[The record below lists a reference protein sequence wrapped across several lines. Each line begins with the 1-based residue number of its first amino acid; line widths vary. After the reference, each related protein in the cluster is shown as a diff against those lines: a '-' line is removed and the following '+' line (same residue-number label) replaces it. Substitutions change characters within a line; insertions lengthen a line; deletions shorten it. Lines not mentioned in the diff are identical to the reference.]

1 MSLQSVVACRSVKD
15 FSDPALDLIE
25 RTYTESFPEV
35 ERRDFS
41 LVRNLVRDESR
52 FIVYALSKEDRYV
65 GFITG
70 WLFDGYTYVEH
81 FAIDPAARNGG
92 IGAEAMKQFLVFC
105 GTPVVLE
112 VEMPTDGMSKRRI
125 GFYERLGFKLD
136 NQVYHQPPYREGG
149 EWLEMLAYRTK
160 KAYVFHRVERY
171 LRWPS
176 CTALAWKRLGSH
188 GAELE

>member
-15 FSDPALDLIE
+15 FSDPVLDLIE

-112 VEMPTDGMSKRRI
+112 VEMPTDEMSKRRI
-125 GFYERLGFKLD
+125 GFYERLGFVPQCRIRDGLTGRPEWTMLWRRGDRQRRD
-136 NQVYHQPPYREGG
+136 NPASGSANGG
-149 EWLEMLAYRTK
+149 RRATK
-160 KAYVFHRVERY
+160 EVSAG
-171 LRWPS
+171 RWS
-176 CTALAWKRLGSH
+176 
-188 GAELE
+188 E

>member
-70 WLFDGYTYVEH
+70 WLF
-81 FAIDPAARNGG
+81 AIDPAARNGG

-112 VEMPTDGMSKRRI
+112 VEMPTDEMSKRRI

-149 EWLEMLAYRTK
+149 EWLEM
-160 KAYVFHRVERY
+160 
-171 LRWPS
+171 
-176 CTALAWKRLGSH
+176 RLMTYGDVD
-188 GAELE
+188 LEHSFEQVKNCLHKNVYGVKDGLTR

>member
-70 WLFDGYTYVEH
+70 WLFDGYVEH

-112 VEMPTDGMSKRRI
+112 VEMPTDEMSKRRI

-149 EWLEMLAYRTK
+149 EWLEM
-160 KAYVFHRVERY
+160 
-171 LRWPS
+171 
-176 CTALAWKRLGSH
+176 RLMTYGDVD
-188 GAELE
+188 LEHSFEQVKNCLHKNVYGVKDGLTR

>member
-52 FIVYALSKEDRYV
+52 FIVY
-65 GFITG
+65 
-70 WLFDGYTYVEH
+70 TYVEH

-112 VEMPTDGMSKRRI
+112 VEMPTDEMSKRRI
-125 GFYERLGFKLD
+125 GFYERLSFKLD

-149 EWLEMLAYRTK
+149 EWLEM
-160 KAYVFHRVERY
+160 
-171 LRWPS
+171 
-176 CTALAWKRLGSH
+176 RLMTYGDVD
-188 GAELE
+188 LEYSFEQVKNCLHKNVYGVKDGLTR

>member
-15 FSDPALDLIE
+15 FSDPVLDLIE

-52 FIVYALSKEDRYV
+52 FIVYALSKESRYV

-112 VEMPTDGMSKRRI
+112 VEMPTDEMSKRRI
-125 GFYERLGFKLD
+125 GFYERLGFEYRKRSIAAASSFSSTVCSTVVSEGTQASNSD
-136 NQVYHQPPYREGG
+136 SARTTCPCPRFSAVY
-149 EWLEMLAYRTK
+149 
-160 KAYVFHRVERY
+160 
-171 LRWPS
+171 
-176 CTALAWKRLGSH
+176 RL
-188 GAELE
+188 

>member
-15 FSDPALDLIE
+15 FSDPVLDLIE

-70 WLFDGYTYVEH
+70 WLFDGYTYAEH

-112 VEMPTDGMSKRRI
+112 VEMPTDEMSKRRI

-149 EWLEMLAYRTK
+149 EWLEM
-160 KAYVFHRVERY
+160 
-171 LRWPS
+171 
-176 CTALAWKRLGSH
+176 RLMTYGDVD
-188 GAELE
+188 LEYSFEQVKNCLHKNVYGVKDGLTR

>member
-41 LVRNLVRDESR
+41 LVRN
-52 FIVYALSKEDRYV
+52 V

-112 VEMPTDGMSKRRI
+112 VEMPTDEMSKRRI

-149 EWLEMLAYRTK
+149 EWLEM
-160 KAYVFHRVERY
+160 
-171 LRWPS
+171 
-176 CTALAWKRLGSH
+176 RLMTYGDVDLEHSF
-188 GAELE
+188 ELVKNCLHKNVYGVKDGLTR